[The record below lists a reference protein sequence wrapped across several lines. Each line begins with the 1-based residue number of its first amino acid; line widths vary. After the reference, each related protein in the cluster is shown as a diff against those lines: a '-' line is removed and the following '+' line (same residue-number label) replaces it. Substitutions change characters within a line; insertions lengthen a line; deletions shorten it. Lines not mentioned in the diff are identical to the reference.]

1 MKIQCL
7 FLLPLASFFIFVNS
21 ASAKNYKGAEYRSRE
36 AFTYGRFETRMKPAG
51 KEGMLASFFTYHEI
65 TSVLD
70 WNEIDI
76 EILGRY
82 TNDVQFNPIT
92 KGQVNHVSH
101 SLTAFNPAL
110 DYHDYGFEWTP
121 DYVAWFIDGKEVHRQ
136 TGAHIQSLD
145 LPQKLMMN
153 VWNPDQPNWV
163 GGWSDKILP
172 AFSYYDWVKYS
183 AYTPGTGNYGTNNN
197 FTVLW
202 TDELDSF
209 DTTRWEK
216 GVHTFGGNNC
226 DFIQENV
233 IFENGK
239 MILALTDNV
248 TLGYKDIKGPAPLW
262 ARAEKNRVTLF
273 FSEEINP
280 INGSNKANYSIPG
293 ITVQSAKVKDDFR
306 TVELTTPDI
315 NLLNS
320 YNVIVLNQKDN
331 FGNTASAAAI
341 TMQNAH
347 PLVFPL
353 KVNIGGAAIGDFF
366 ADQEFS
372 EKVEYGFLSG
382 TPRLYPPDLVVANTN
397 GDSVYTSER
406 NDFPVYKVRVPNG
419 TYKVTMMFAENSVT
433 IPGKRVFDLLVE
445 NKMIEDNLDLFSKVG
460 VNSAYKITV
469 TTEVLDEMIDLY
481 FQAEVGLNL
490 INGLIVEQISV
501 GVNDEGFLQP
511 EKFQMEQNYPNP
523 FNGMTT
529 IKFYL
534 PKNEHVDF
542 RVFNFLG
549 ENILSK
555 NLGEMEKGAHHLN
568 WLAEDNF
575 KNLLSSGIYFYQ
587 IKGNEISGTKKLVLL
602 K

>member
-1 MKIQCL
+1 MKNLIFLPIVFL
-7 FLLPLASFFIFVNS
+7 FLFVDFV
-21 ASAKNYKGAEYRSRE
+21 SAKTYKGAEYRTKE
-36 AFTYGRFETRMKPAG
+36 AFTYGKFETRMKPAG

-65 TSVLD
+65 TSTMD

-101 SLTAFNPAL
+101 ALTSFNPAL

-136 TGAHIQSLD
+136 TGAHIQTLD

-153 VWNPDQPNWV
+153 VWNPDYENWV
-163 GGWSDKILP
+163 GVWSDKVLP
-172 AFSYYDWVKYS
+172 AFSYYDWIKYS
-183 AYTPGTGNYGTNNN
+183 AYTPGTGNYGTGNN

-202 TDELDSF
+202 TDELDSY

-226 DFIQENV
+226 DFIEENI

-248 TLGYKDIKGPAPLW
+248 TLGYKDTKGPAPIW

-273 FSEEINP
+273 LSEEINTV
-280 INGSNKANYSIPG
+280 NGSNKSNYSIPG

-306 TVELTTPDI
+306 TVELTTSDI
-315 NLLNS
+315 NLSNS
-320 YNVIVLNQKDN
+320 YNIIVLNQKDN
-331 FGNTASAAAI
+331 FGNTGSPAAI
-341 TMQNAH
+341 TMQNSH
-347 PLVFPL
+347 PLSFPF
-353 KVNIGGAAIGDFF
+353 KVNIGDTAVGDFLP
-366 ADQEFS
+366 DQEFS

-382 TPRLYPPDLVVANTN
+382 SERIFPPDMVVANSN
-397 GDSVYTSER
+397 GDSVYHSER
-406 NDFPVYKVRVPNG
+406 SDFPTYRVRVPNG
-419 TYKVTMMFAENSVT
+419 TYKITMMFAENYHDAA
-433 IPGKRVFDLLVE
+433 GKRVFDVLVE
-445 NKMIEDNLDLFSKVG
+445 NKMIEDNLDLFAKVG

-481 FQAEVGLNL
+481 FQAEVGTNVF
-490 INGLIVEQISV
+490 NGLIVEQLSV
-501 GVNDEGFLQP
+501 GVKDEGFLLP

-534 PKNEHVDF
+534 PKSEYVTF
-542 RVFNFLG
+542 QVFNLLG
-549 ENILSK
+549 ENIFTK
-555 NLGEMEKGAHHLN
+555 DLGEMEKGSHHLIWN
-568 WLAEDNF
+568 VEDNF
-575 KNLLSSGIYFYQ
+575 KSPLTSGIYFYRV
-587 IKGNEISGTKKLVLL
+587 KGKEISDTKKLVLL

>member
-1 MKIQCL
+1 MKNLIFLPIVFL
-7 FLLPLASFFIFVNS
+7 FLYVNIV
-21 ASAKNYKGAEYRSRE
+21 SAKTYKGAEYRTKE
-36 AFTYGRFETRMKPAG
+36 AFTYGKFETRMKPAG

-65 TSVLD
+65 TNTSE

-101 SLTAFNPAL
+101 ALTSFNPAL

-136 TGAHIQSLD
+136 TGAHIQTLD

-153 VWNPDQPNWV
+153 VWNPDYENWV
-163 GGWSDKILP
+163 GAWSDKILP
-172 AFSYYDWVKYS
+172 AFSFYDWVKYS

-197 FTVLW
+197 FTLLW
-202 TDELDSF
+202 TDELDSY
-209 DTTRWEK
+209 DTNRWEK

-226 DFIQENV
+226 DFIEENI

-248 TLGYKDIKGPAPLW
+248 TLGYKDIKGPAPIW

-273 FSEEINP
+273 LSEEINTV
-280 INGSNKANYSIPG
+280 NGSNKANYSIPG
-293 ITVQSAKVKDDFR
+293 IVVQSAKVKDDFR
-306 TVELTTPDI
+306 TVELTTSDI
-315 NLLNS
+315 NLSNS
-320 YNVIVLNQKDN
+320 YNIIVLNQKDN
-331 FGNTASAAAI
+331 FGNTGSPAAI
-341 TMQNAH
+341 TMQNSH
-347 PLVFPL
+347 PLSFPF
-353 KVNIGGAAIGDFF
+353 KVNIGDTAVGDFF

-382 TPRLYPPDLVVANTN
+382 SSRIYPPDLIVTNSN

-406 NDFPVYKVRVPNG
+406 NDFPTYRVRVPNG
-419 TYKVTMMFAENSVT
+419 TYKITMMFAENALT
-433 IPGKRVFDLLVE
+433 TPGKRVFDVLVE
-445 NKMIEDNLDLFSKVG
+445 NKMIEDNLDLNAKVG
-460 VNSAYKITV
+460 VNSAYTITV

-481 FQAEVGLNL
+481 FQAEVGINL
-490 INGLIVEQISV
+490 INGLIVEQIAV
-501 GVNDEGFLQP
+501 GVKEVGSLQP
-511 EKFQMEQNYPNP
+511 EKFHLEQNYPNP

-534 PKNEHVDF
+534 PRSEYVTF
-542 RVFNFLG
+542 QVFNLLG
-549 ENILSK
+549 ENIFT
-555 NLGEMEKGAHHLN
+555 NDLGEMEKGLHRLN
-568 WLAEDNF
+568 WNAEDNF
-575 KNLLSSGIYFYQ
+575 KSPLSSGIYFYQ
-587 IKGNEISGTKKLVLL
+587 IKGDEISDTKKLVLL

>member
-1 MKIQCL
+1 MKIQL
-7 FLLPLASFFIFVNS
+7 LLPLAFILLFINS
-21 ASAKNYKGAEYRSRE
+21 TSAKTYKGAEYRTKE
-36 AFTYGRFETRMKPAG
+36 AFTYGKFETRMKPAG
-51 KEGMLASFFTYHEI
+51 KEGMLASFFTYHELGDG
-65 TSVLD
+65 SY

-92 KGQVNHVSH
+92 KGQVNHVRH
-101 SLTAFNPAL
+101 ELTAFNPAF

-136 TGAHIQSLD
+136 TGDHIKTLD
-145 LPQKLMMN
+145 LAQKLMMN
-153 VWNPDQPNWV
+153 VWNPDYENWV
-163 GGWSDKILP
+163 GVWSDKVLP

-183 AYTPGTGNYGTNNN
+183 AYTPGTGNYGTGNN

-226 DFIQENV
+226 DFIEENI
-233 IFENGK
+233 IFVNGK

-248 TLGYKDIKGPAPLW
+248 TLGYKDIKGPAPIK

-280 INGSNKANYSIPG
+280 VNGANKANYSIPG

-306 TVELTTPDI
+306 TVELTTSDI
-315 NLLNS
+315 NLSNS
-320 YNVIVLNQKDN
+320 YNIIVLNQKDN
-331 FGNTASAAAI
+331 FGNTSSPAAI
-341 TMQNAH
+341 TMQNSH
-347 PLVFPL
+347 PLTFPL
-353 KVNIGGAAIGDFF
+353 KVNIGGEAVGDFL

-382 TPRLYPPDLVVANTN
+382 SERIFPPDMVVANSN
-397 GDSVYTSER
+397 GDSVYHSER
-406 NDFPVYKVRVPNG
+406 NDFPTYMVRVPNG
-419 TYKVTMMFAENSVT
+419 TYKVTMMFAENSYT
-433 IPGKRVFDLLVE
+433 AAGKRVFDVLVE
-445 NKMIEDNLDLFSKVG
+445 NKMIEDNLDIFAKVG

-469 TTEVLDEMIDLY
+469 TTEVLDEILDLY
-481 FQAEVGLNL
+481 FQAEIGNNV
-490 INGLIVEQISV
+490 INGLLVEQISV
-501 GVNDEGFLQP
+501 GINEGSSLQP

-534 PKNEHVDF
+534 QKSERIDF
-542 RVFNFLG
+542 RVFNLLG
-549 ENILSK
+549 ENIFSK
-555 NLGEMEKGAHHLN
+555 ELGDLDKGAHHLN
-568 WLAEDNF
+568 WNAEDNF
-575 KNLLSSGIYFYQ
+575 KSPLSSGIYFYQ
-587 IKGNEISGTKKLVLL
+587 IRGDEISDTKKLVLL

>member
-1 MKIQCL
+1 MKNLIFLPIVFL
-7 FLLPLASFFIFVNS
+7 FLFVDFV
-21 ASAKNYKGAEYRSRE
+21 SAKTYKGAEYRTKE
-36 AFTYGRFETRMKPAG
+36 AFTYGKFETRMKPAG

-65 TSVLD
+65 TSTMD

-101 SLTAFNPAL
+101 ALTSFNPAL

-136 TGAHIQSLD
+136 TGAHIQTLD

-153 VWNPDQPNWV
+153 VWNPDYENWV
-163 GGWSDKILP
+163 GVWSDKVLP

-183 AYTPGTGNYGTNNN
+183 AYTPGTGNYGTGNN

-202 TDELDSF
+202 TDELDSY

-226 DFIQENV
+226 DFIEENI

-248 TLGYKDIKGPAPLW
+248 TLGYKDIKGPAPIW

-273 FSEEINP
+273 LSEEINTV
-280 INGSNKANYSIPG
+280 NGSNKANYSIPG
-293 ITVQSAKVKDDFR
+293 ITVQSAKVKEDFR
-306 TVELTTPDI
+306 TVELTTSDI
-315 NLLNS
+315 NLSNS
-320 YNVIVLNQKDN
+320 YNIIVLNQKDN
-331 FGNTASAAAI
+331 FGNTGSPAAI
-341 TMQNAH
+341 TMQNSH
-347 PLVFPL
+347 PLSFPF
-353 KVNIGGAAIGDFF
+353 KVNIGDTAVGDFLP
-366 ADQEFS
+366 DQEFS

-382 TPRLYPPDLVVANTN
+382 SERIFPPDMVVANSN
-397 GDSVYTSER
+397 GDSVYHSER
-406 NDFPVYKVRVPNG
+406 SDFPTYRVRVPNG
-419 TYKVTMMFAENSVT
+419 TYKITMMFAENYHDAA
-433 IPGKRVFDLLVE
+433 GKRVFDVLVE
-445 NKMIEDNLDLFSKVG
+445 NKMIEDNLDLFAKVG

-481 FQAEVGLNL
+481 FQAEVGTNVF
-490 INGLIVEQISV
+490 NGLIIEQLSV
-501 GVNDEGFLQP
+501 GVKDEGFLLP

-534 PKNEHVDF
+534 PKSEYVTF
-542 RVFNFLG
+542 QVFNLLG
-549 ENILSK
+549 ENIFTK
-555 NLGEMEKGAHHLN
+555 DLGEMEKGSHHLIWN
-568 WLAEDNF
+568 VEDNF
-575 KNLLSSGIYFYQ
+575 KSPLTSGIYFYRV
-587 IKGNEISGTKKLVLL
+587 KGKEISDTKKLVLL

>member
-1 MKIQCL
+1 MKNLIFLPIVFL
-7 FLLPLASFFIFVNS
+7 FLFVDFV
-21 ASAKNYKGAEYRSRE
+21 SAKTYKGAEYRTKE
-36 AFTYGRFETRMKPAG
+36 AFTYGKFETRMKPAG

-65 TSVLD
+65 TSTMD

-101 SLTAFNPAL
+101 ALTSFNPAL

-136 TGAHIQSLD
+136 TGAHIQTLD

-153 VWNPDQPNWV
+153 VWNPDYENWV
-163 GGWSDKILP
+163 GVWSDKVLP

-183 AYTPGTGNYGTNNN
+183 AYTPGTGNYGTGNN

-202 TDELDSF
+202 TDELDSY

-226 DFIQENV
+226 DFIEENI

-248 TLGYKDIKGPAPLW
+248 TLGYKDIKGPAPIW

-273 FSEEINP
+273 LSEEINTV
-280 INGSNKANYSIPG
+280 NGSNKANYSIPG
-293 ITVQSAKVKDDFR
+293 ITVQSAKVKEDFR
-306 TVELTTPDI
+306 TVELTTSDI
-315 NLLNS
+315 NLSNS
-320 YNVIVLNQKDN
+320 YNIIVLNQKDN
-331 FGNTASAAAI
+331 FGNTGSPAAI
-341 TMQNAH
+341 TMQNSH
-347 PLVFPL
+347 PLSFPF
-353 KVNIGGAAIGDFF
+353 KVNIGDTAVGDFLP
-366 ADQEFS
+366 DQEFS

-382 TPRLYPPDLVVANTN
+382 SERIFPPDMVVANSN
-397 GDSVYTSER
+397 GDSVYHSER
-406 NDFPVYKVRVPNG
+406 SDFPTYRVRVPNG
-419 TYKVTMMFAENSVT
+419 TYKITMMFAENYHDAA
-433 IPGKRVFDLLVE
+433 GKRVFDVLVE
-445 NKMIEDNLDLFSKVG
+445 NKMIEDNLDLFAKVG

-481 FQAEVGLNL
+481 FQAEVGTNVF
-490 INGLIVEQISV
+490 NGLIIEQLSV
-501 GVNDEGFLQP
+501 GVKDEGFLLP
-511 EKFQMEQNYPNP
+511 EKFMMEQNYPNP

-534 PKNEHVDF
+534 PKSEYVTF
-542 RVFNFLG
+542 QVFNLLG
-549 ENILSK
+549 ENIFTK
-555 NLGEMEKGAHHLN
+555 DLGEMEKGSHHLIWN
-568 WLAEDNF
+568 VEDNF
-575 KNLLSSGIYFYQ
+575 KSPLTSGIYFYRV
-587 IKGNEISGTKKLVLL
+587 KGKEISDTKKLVLL

>member
-1 MKIQCL
+1 MKNLIFLPIVFL
-7 FLLPLASFFIFVNS
+7 FLFVDFV
-21 ASAKNYKGAEYRSRE
+21 SAKTYKGAEYRTKE
-36 AFTYGRFETRMKPAG
+36 AFTYGKFETRMKPAG

-65 TSVLD
+65 TSTMD

-101 SLTAFNPAL
+101 ALTSFNPAL

-136 TGAHIQSLD
+136 TGAHIQTLD

-153 VWNPDQPNWV
+153 VWNPDYENWV
-163 GGWSDKILP
+163 GVWSDKVLP

-183 AYTPGTGNYGTNNN
+183 AYTPGTGNYGTGNN

-202 TDELDSF
+202 TDELDSY

-226 DFIQENV
+226 DFIEENI

-248 TLGYKDIKGPAPLW
+248 TLGYKDIKGPAPIW

-273 FSEEINP
+273 LSEEINTV
-280 INGSNKANYSIPG
+280 NGSNKSNYSIPG

-306 TVELTTPDI
+306 TVELTTSDI
-315 NLLNS
+315 NLSNS
-320 YNVIVLNQKDN
+320 YNIIVLNQKDN
-331 FGNTASAAAI
+331 FGNTGSPAAI
-341 TMQNAH
+341 TMQNSH
-347 PLVFPL
+347 PLSFPF
-353 KVNIGGAAIGDFF
+353 KVNIGDTAVGDFLP
-366 ADQEFS
+366 DQEFS

-382 TPRLYPPDLVVANTN
+382 SERIFPPDMVVANSN
-397 GDSVYTSER
+397 GDSVYHSER
-406 NDFPVYKVRVPNG
+406 SDFPTYRVRVPNG
-419 TYKVTMMFAENSVT
+419 TYKITMMFAENYHDAA
-433 IPGKRVFDLLVE
+433 GKRVFDVLVE
-445 NKMIEDNLDLFSKVG
+445 NKMIEDNLDLFAKVG

-481 FQAEVGLNL
+481 FQAEVGTNVF
-490 INGLIVEQISV
+490 NGLIIEQLSV
-501 GVNDEGFLQP
+501 GVKDEGFLLP

-534 PKNEHVDF
+534 PKSEYVTF
-542 RVFNFLG
+542 QVFNLLG
-549 ENILSK
+549 ENIFTK
-555 NLGEMEKGAHHLN
+555 DLGEMEKGSHHLIWN
-568 WLAEDNF
+568 VEDNF
-575 KNLLSSGIYFYQ
+575 KSPLTSGIYFYRV
-587 IKGNEISGTKKLVLL
+587 KGKEISDTKKLVLL

>member
-1 MKIQCL
+1 MKNLIFLPIVFL
-7 FLLPLASFFIFVNS
+7 FLFVDFV
-21 ASAKNYKGAEYRSRE
+21 SAKTYKGAEYRTKE
-36 AFTYGRFETRMKPAG
+36 AFTYGKFETRMKPAG

-65 TSVLD
+65 TSTMD

-101 SLTAFNPAL
+101 ALTSFNPAL

-136 TGAHIQSLD
+136 TGAHIQTLD

-153 VWNPDQPNWV
+153 VWNPDYENWV
-163 GGWSDKILP
+163 GVWSDKVLP

-183 AYTPGTGNYGTNNN
+183 AYTPGTGNYGTGNN

-202 TDELDSF
+202 TDELDSY

-226 DFIQENV
+226 DFIEENI

-248 TLGYKDIKGPAPLW
+248 TLGYKDIKGPAPIW

-273 FSEEINP
+273 LSEEINTV
-280 INGSNKANYSIPG
+280 NGSNKANYSIPG
-293 ITVQSAKVKDDFR
+293 ITVQSAKVKEDFR
-306 TVELTTPDI
+306 TVELTTSDI
-315 NLLNS
+315 NLSNS
-320 YNVIVLNQKDN
+320 YNIIVLNQKDN
-331 FGNTASAAAI
+331 FGNTGSAAAI
-341 TMQNAH
+341 TMQNSH
-347 PLVFPL
+347 PLSFPF
-353 KVNIGGAAIGDFF
+353 KVNIGDTAVGDFF
-366 ADQEFS
+366 SDQEFS

-382 TPRLYPPDLVVANTN
+382 SERIFPSNMVVANSN
-397 GDSVYTSER
+397 GDSVYHSER
-406 NDFPVYKVRVPNG
+406 SDFPTYRVRVPNG
-419 TYKVTMMFAENSVT
+419 TYKITMMFAENYHDAA
-433 IPGKRVFDLLVE
+433 GKRVFDVLVE
-445 NKMIEDNLDLFSKVG
+445 NKMIEDNLDLFAKVG

-481 FQAEVGLNL
+481 FQAEVGTNVF
-490 INGLIVEQISV
+490 NGLIIEQLSV
-501 GVNDEGFLQP
+501 GVKDEGFLLP
-511 EKFQMEQNYPNP
+511 EKFMMEQNYPNP

-534 PKNEHVDF
+534 PKSEYVTFQVYNL
-542 RVFNFLG
+542 LG
-549 ENILSK
+549 ENIFTK
-555 NLGEMEKGAHHLN
+555 DLGELEKGLHRLN
-568 WLAEDNF
+568 WNAEDNF
-575 KNLLSSGIYFYQ
+575 QSPLTSGIYFYRV
-587 IKGNEISGTKKLVLL
+587 KGKEISDTKKLVLL

>member
-1 MKIQCL
+1 MKNLIFLPIVFL
-7 FLLPLASFFIFVNS
+7 FLFVDFV
-21 ASAKNYKGAEYRSRE
+21 SAKTYKGAEYRTKE
-36 AFTYGRFETRMKPAG
+36 AFTYGKFETRMKPAG

-65 TSVLD
+65 TSTMD

-101 SLTAFNPAL
+101 ALTSFNPAL

-136 TGAHIQSLD
+136 TGAHIQTLD

-153 VWNPDQPNWV
+153 VWNPDYENWV
-163 GGWSDKILP
+163 GVWSDKVLP

-183 AYTPGTGNYGTNNN
+183 AYTPGTGNYGTGNN

-202 TDELDSF
+202 TDELDSY

-226 DFIQENV
+226 DFIEENI

-248 TLGYKDIKGPAPLW
+248 TLGYKDIKGPAPIW

-273 FSEEINP
+273 LSEEINTV
-280 INGSNKANYSIPG
+280 NGSNKANYSIPG
-293 ITVQSAKVKDDFR
+293 ITVQSAKVKEDFR
-306 TVELTTPDI
+306 TVELTTSDI
-315 NLLNS
+315 NLSNS
-320 YNVIVLNQKDN
+320 YNIIVLNQKDN
-331 FGNTASAAAI
+331 FGNTGSAAAI
-341 TMQNAH
+341 TMQNSH
-347 PLVFPL
+347 PLSFPF
-353 KVNIGGAAIGDFF
+353 KVNIGDTAVGDFF
-366 ADQEFS
+366 SDQEFS

-382 TPRLYPPDLVVANTN
+382 SERIFPSNMVVANSN
-397 GDSVYTSER
+397 GDSVYHSER
-406 NDFPVYKVRVPNG
+406 SDFPTYRVRVPNG
-419 TYKVTMMFAENSVT
+419 TYKITMMFAENYHDAA
-433 IPGKRVFDLLVE
+433 GKRVFDVLVE
-445 NKMIEDNLDLFSKVG
+445 NKMIEDNLDLFAKVG

-481 FQAEVGLNL
+481 FQAEVGTNVF
-490 INGLIVEQISV
+490 NGLIVEQLSV
-501 GVNDEGFLQP
+501 GVKDEGFLLP

-534 PKNEHVDF
+534 PKSEYVTF
-542 RVFNFLG
+542 QVFNLLG
-549 ENILSK
+549 ENIFTK
-555 NLGEMEKGAHHLN
+555 DLGEMEKGSHHLIWN
-568 WLAEDNF
+568 VEDNF
-575 KNLLSSGIYFYQ
+575 KSPLTSGIYFYRV
-587 IKGNEISGTKKLVLL
+587 KGKEISDTKKLVLL

>member
-1 MKIQCL
+1 MKNLIFLPIVFL
-7 FLLPLASFFIFVNS
+7 FLFVDFV
-21 ASAKNYKGAEYRSRE
+21 SAKTYKGAEYRTKE
-36 AFTYGRFETRMKPAG
+36 AFTYGKFETRMKPAG

-65 TSVLD
+65 TSTMD

-101 SLTAFNPAL
+101 ALTSFNPAL

-136 TGAHIQSLD
+136 TGAHIQTLD

-153 VWNPDQPNWV
+153 VWNPDYENWV
-163 GGWSDKILP
+163 GVWSDKVLP
-172 AFSYYDWVKYS
+172 AFSYYDWIKYS
-183 AYTPGTGNYGTNNN
+183 AYTPGTGNYGTGNN

-202 TDELDSF
+202 TDELDSY

-226 DFIQENV
+226 DFIEENI

-248 TLGYKDIKGPAPLW
+248 TLGYKDIKGPAPIW

-273 FSEEINP
+273 LSEEINTV
-280 INGSNKANYSIPG
+280 NGSNKSNYSIPG

-306 TVELTTPDI
+306 TVELTTSDI
-315 NLLNS
+315 NLSNS
-320 YNVIVLNQKDN
+320 YNIIVLNQKDN
-331 FGNTASAAAI
+331 FGNTGSPAAI
-341 TMQNAH
+341 TMQNSH
-347 PLVFPL
+347 PLSFPF
-353 KVNIGGAAIGDFF
+353 KVNIGDTAVGDFLP
-366 ADQEFS
+366 DQEFS

-382 TPRLYPPDLVVANTN
+382 SERIFPPDMVVANSN
-397 GDSVYTSER
+397 GDSVYHSER
-406 NDFPVYKVRVPNG
+406 SDFPTYRVRVPNG
-419 TYKVTMMFAENSVT
+419 TYKITMMFAENYHDAA
-433 IPGKRVFDLLVE
+433 GKRVFDVLVE
-445 NKMIEDNLDLFSKVG
+445 NKMIEDNLDLFAKVG

-481 FQAEVGLNL
+481 FQAEVGTNVF
-490 INGLIVEQISV
+490 NGLIVEQLSV
-501 GVNDEGFLQP
+501 GVKDEGFLLP
-511 EKFQMEQNYPNP
+511 EKFMMEQNYPNP

-534 PKNEHVDF
+534 PKSEYVTFQVYNL
-542 RVFNFLG
+542 LG
-549 ENILSK
+549 ENIFTK
-555 NLGEMEKGAHHLN
+555 DLGELEKGLHRLN
-568 WLAEDNF
+568 WNAEDNF
-575 KNLLSSGIYFYQ
+575 QSPLTSGIYFYRV
-587 IKGNEISGTKKLVLL
+587 KGKEISDTKKLVLL

>member
-1 MKIQCL
+1 MKNLIFLPIVFL
-7 FLLPLASFFIFVNS
+7 FLFVDFV
-21 ASAKNYKGAEYRSRE
+21 SAKTYKGAEYRTKE
-36 AFTYGRFETRMKPAG
+36 AFTYGKFETRMKPAG

-65 TSVLD
+65 TSTMD

-101 SLTAFNPAL
+101 ALTSFNPAL

-136 TGAHIQSLD
+136 TGAHIQTLD

-153 VWNPDQPNWV
+153 VWNPDYENWV
-163 GGWSDKILP
+163 GVWSDKVLP

-183 AYTPGTGNYGTNNN
+183 AYTPGTGNYGTGNN

-202 TDELDSF
+202 TDELDSY

-226 DFIQENV
+226 DFIEENI

-248 TLGYKDIKGPAPLW
+248 TLGYKDIKGPAPIW

-273 FSEEINP
+273 LSEEINTV
-280 INGSNKANYSIPG
+280 NGSNKANYSIPG

-306 TVELTTPDI
+306 TVELTTSDI
-315 NLLNS
+315 NLSNS
-320 YNVIVLNQKDN
+320 YNIIVLNQKDN
-331 FGNTASAAAI
+331 FGNTGSPAAI
-341 TMQNAH
+341 TMQNSH
-347 PLVFPL
+347 PLSFPF
-353 KVNIGGAAIGDFF
+353 KVNIGDTAVGDFLP
-366 ADQEFS
+366 DQEFS

-382 TPRLYPPDLVVANTN
+382 SERIFPPDMVVANSN
-397 GDSVYTSER
+397 GDSVYHSER
-406 NDFPVYKVRVPNG
+406 SDFPTYRVRVPNG
-419 TYKVTMMFAENSVT
+419 TYKITMMFAENYHDAA
-433 IPGKRVFDLLVE
+433 GKRVFDVLVE
-445 NKMIEDNLDLFSKVG
+445 NKMIEDNLDLFAKVG

-481 FQAEVGLNL
+481 FQAEVGTNVF
-490 INGLIVEQISV
+490 NGLIIEQLSV
-501 GVNDEGFLQP
+501 GVKDEGFLLP

-534 PKNEHVDF
+534 PKSEYVTF
-542 RVFNFLG
+542 QVFNLLG
-549 ENILSK
+549 ENIFTK
-555 NLGEMEKGAHHLN
+555 DLGEMEKGSHHLIWN
-568 WLAEDNF
+568 VEDNF
-575 KNLLSSGIYFYQ
+575 KSPLTSGIYFYRV
-587 IKGNEISGTKKLVLL
+587 KGKEISDTKKLVLL

>member
-1 MKIQCL
+1 MKNLIILPIVFL
-7 FLLPLASFFIFVNS
+7 FLYVNIV
-21 ASAKNYKGAEYRSRE
+21 SAKTYKGAEYRTKE
-36 AFTYGRFETRMKPAG
+36 AFTYGKFETRMKPAG
-51 KEGMLASFFTYHEI
+51 KEGMLASFFTYHEL
-65 TSVLD
+65 TNQTY

-101 SLTAFNPAL
+101 ALTVFNPAL

-121 DYVAWFIDGKEVHRQ
+121 DYVAWFIDGKEIHRQ
-136 TGAHIQSLD
+136 TGAHIQTLN

-153 VWNPDQPNWV
+153 VWNPDYPNWV
-163 GGWSDKILP
+163 GEWSDKILP

-183 AYTPGTGNYGTNNN
+183 AYTPGAGNYGTDNN
-197 FTVLW
+197 FSVLW
-202 TDELDSF
+202 KDELDSF

-216 GVHTFGGNNC
+216 AIHTFSGNNC
-226 DFIQENV
+226 DFIKENV

-248 TLGYKDIKGPAPLW
+248 TLGLKDIKGPAPLW

-273 FSEEINP
+273 LSEEINTV
-280 INGSNKANYSIPG
+280 NGSNKANYSIPG

-306 TVELTTPDI
+306 TVELTTSDI
-315 NLLNS
+315 NLSNS
-320 YNVIVLNQKDN
+320 YNIIVLNQKDN
-331 FGNTASAAAI
+331 FGNTSSPAAI
-341 TMQNAH
+341 TMQNSH
-347 PLVFPL
+347 PLSFPF
-353 KVNIGGAAIGDFF
+353 KVNIGDTAVGDFL

-382 TPRLYPPDLVVANTN
+382 SERIFPPEMVVANAN
-397 GDSVYTSER
+397 GDSVYHSER
-406 NDFPVYKVRVPNG
+406 SDFPTYRVRVPNG
-419 TYKVTMMFAENSVT
+419 TYKITMMFAENYYSAS
-433 IPGKRVFDLLVE
+433 GKRIFDVLVE

-481 FQAEVGLNL
+481 FQSEIGANV
-490 INGLIVEQISV
+490 INGLIVEQLSV
-501 GVNDEGFLQP
+501 GIKDEGFLQP
-511 EKFQMEQNYPNP
+511 EKFQIEQNYPNP

-534 PKNEHVDF
+534 PESEYVTFQVYNL
-542 RVFNFLG
+542 LG
-549 ENILSK
+549 ENIFTK
-555 NLGEMEKGAHHLN
+555 DLGEMEKGSHHLIWN
-568 WLAEDNF
+568 AEDNF
-575 KNLLSSGIYFYQ
+575 RSPLTSGIYFYRV
-587 IKGNEISGTKKLVLL
+587 KGKEISDTKKLVLL